1 LDGKADSEDQL
12 GEQRSREL
20 GVKLRVNRVLRA
32 VVGMPAGVSAAA
44 LIAPAV
50 PSILQRLIAYAGDV
64 AVQ

>member
-1 LDGKADSEDQL
+1 
-12 GEQRSREL
+12 
-20 GVKLRVNRVLRA
+20 